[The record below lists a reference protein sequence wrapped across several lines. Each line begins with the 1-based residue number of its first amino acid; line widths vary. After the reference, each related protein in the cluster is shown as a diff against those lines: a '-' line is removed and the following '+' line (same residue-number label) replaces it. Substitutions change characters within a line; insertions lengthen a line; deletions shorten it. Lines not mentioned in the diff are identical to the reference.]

1 MPVPTGISLATKGVL
16 CAGGRPVETKYTGFI
31 RKDDEYAKPI
41 IKVEKFYMD
50 DEDVKISKP
59 SLKGTVE
66 VTEVTFIENLG
77 VNDEIIK
84 ENQ

>member
-1 MPVPTGISLATKGVL
+1 MSALSLATRGMIKPCCSEIPPDV
-16 CAGGRPVETKYTGFI
+16 KYTGFI
-31 RKDDEYAKPI
+31 KKDEIAMPV

-50 DEDVKISKP
+50 DENVKISKP

-77 VNDEIIK
+77 VDSEDK
-84 ENQ
+84 EET